1 MKGSFKGDSKPT
13 TTTKFNSTQRVSGR
27 ERQSLY
33 IQEETHKTK
42 LYADQLIGNE
52 SGKDCLRMQIEIII
66 FVYGLVTKKSFY
78 LLKEMVNERETDRV
92 RKRGD
97 KETNRYYT
105 IKKTIKYIL
114 IYTEKRKK
122 CFQPKNENCVTLR

>member
-1 MKGSFKGDSKPT
+1 
-13 TTTKFNSTQRVSGR
+13 
-27 ERQSLY
+27 
-33 IQEETHKTK
+33 
-42 LYADQLIGNE
+42 
-52 SGKDCLRMQIEIII
+52 MQIEIII

-78 LLKEMVNERETDRV
+78 LLKEMVKERERETNRV

-114 IYTEKRKK
+114 IYTDKKEK
-122 CFQPKNENCVTLR
+122 C

>member
-1 MKGSFKGDSKPT
+1 
-13 TTTKFNSTQRVSGR
+13 
-27 ERQSLY
+27 
-33 IQEETHKTK
+33 
-42 LYADQLIGNE
+42 
-52 SGKDCLRMQIEIII
+52 MQIEIII

-114 IYTEKRKK
+114 IYTDKKEKTKK
-122 CFQPKNENCVTLR
+122 MFATKK